1 MQKSL
6 FFLTLFSFIFWVGSC
21 TTKQGQFEKMKKN
34 YLENYQSFEKIHSI
48 VNSGEPSEEEIK
60 NVLGNVNCET
70 VSVFTN
76 GYVELRYAKNQLMNF
91 AYGIAPEKMTLNEL
105 SEILERYEQ
114 ATIFKGVII
123 GVL

>member
-1 MQKSL
+1 
-6 FFLTLFSFIFWVGSC
+6 
-21 TTKQGQFEKMKKN
+21 MKKN